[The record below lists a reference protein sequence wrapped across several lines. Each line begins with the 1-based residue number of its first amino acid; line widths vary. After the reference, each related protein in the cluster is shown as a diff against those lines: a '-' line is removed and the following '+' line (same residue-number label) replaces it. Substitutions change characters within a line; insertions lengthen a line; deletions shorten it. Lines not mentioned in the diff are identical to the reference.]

1 MGKSESQAVKNLQSR
16 TSKPILKIFKDI
28 AQLRGLNRFITH
40 DALARGVL
48 NLGYTSGHGS
58 TEAWQGV
65 LTNGDDDRVVP

>member
-65 LTNGDDDRVVP
+65 LTNGDDDRVAP